1 MDFFDLSFNGNNV
14 VRLVNGILKNA
25 FKQKAKKVALP
36 TLPNG
41 ETPFESELVDEKVL
55 MDSMFPVYFQI
66 DGKWHLYDRLPSD
79 YLSQII
85 NRFLLISGIQYW
97 KKSESESKIK
107 VRYHGVG
114 MGVIKFHC
122 DPDSPRI
129 TLSIFIEKS
138 T

>member
-36 TLPNG
+36 SLPEG
-41 ETPFESELVDEKVL
+41 ETPFESEIVDEKVA

-97 KKSESESKIK
+97 KKSESERTIK

-114 MGVIKFHC
+114 MRVIKFHY

-129 TLSIFIEKS
+129 TLNILIEKS
-138 T
+138 A